1 MFTYVFYFS
10 WKKFTLRKENL
21 FFPIYKLFRQF
32 FRNILFVVDRHV
44 KIQLTKIWIDAFY
57 FHFNDYVGDLH

>member
-1 MFTYVFYFS
+1 MY
-10 WKKFTLRKENL
+10 E
-21 FFPIYKLFRQF
+21 LFRQF